1 MFRSA
6 MRQLTRLAVAALVV
20 AAGLAVTEPA
30 RAADNGDWAVL
41 PTSDGG
47 VTSRTSFAFDLD
59 PGTSIDDSVTVQ
71 NLTTDPITFK
81 IYPADAFNPSTGGIS
96 VESPDQPVDDAA
108 SWITLATNEV
118 EVPGGYEAKIDF
130 TLKVP
135 SDATPGDHAAGIG
148 ALNIAAETQTQDGD
162 AAVQLGVQRAVA
174 VPMFVRVAGP
184 LQPSLAVS
192 DVSVSHENL
201 LLPFGDRRT
210 RLQVTV
216 TNDGNVRL
224 SPEVGAT
231 LDALGPGGGDFDSV
245 AIDNLLPGASQT
257 VVLES
262 ASSPVLGPATV
273 NVTVV
278 AEGVTVA
285 RSESF
290 WAIPWLLLLLVV
302 VAVLVVVFLRRRR
315 RRTAVARAGDIPAL
329 VSSGS

>member
-1 MFRSA
+1 
-6 MRQLTRLAVAALVV
+6 
-20 AAGLAVTEPA
+20 
-30 RAADNGDWAVL
+30 
-41 PTSDGG
+41 
-47 VTSRTSFAFDLD
+47 
-59 PGTSIDDSVTVQ
+59 
-71 NLTTDPITFK
+71 
-81 IYPADAFNPSTGGIS
+81 
-96 VESPDQPVDDAA
+96 
-108 SWITLATNEV
+108 
-118 EVPGGYEAKIDF
+118 
-130 TLKVP
+130 
-135 SDATPGDHAAGIG
+135 
-148 ALNIAAETQTQDGD
+148 
-162 AAVQLGVQRAVA
+162 
-174 VPMFVRVAGP
+174 
-184 LQPSLAVS
+184 
-192 DVSVSHENL
+192 
-201 LLPFGDRRT
+201 
-210 RLQVTV
+210 VTV

-315 RRTAVARAGDIPAL
+315 RRTAVARAADIPAL